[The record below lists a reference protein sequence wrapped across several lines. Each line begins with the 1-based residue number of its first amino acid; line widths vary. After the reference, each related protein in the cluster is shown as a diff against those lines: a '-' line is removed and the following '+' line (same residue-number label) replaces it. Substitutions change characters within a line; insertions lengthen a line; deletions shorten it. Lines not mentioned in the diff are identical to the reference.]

1 MKSLYIQSNQIQLYM
16 SKIKFENE
24 YEMRASQKILY
35 PYLNTPSGLA
45 QWFADDVKID
55 EDKVFHFF
63 WNDEQQRARL
73 SARRNDHY
81 VRFDYLPAADQSSGS
96 ETSDNG
102 ESPYIE
108 FLLEK
113 NEITQSVFLKVTDCT
128 EMDDEEEWHDLWDGM
143 ISTLR
148 ETVGG

>member
-1 MKSLYIQSNQIQLYM
+1 M

-24 YEMRASQKILY
+24 YEMRASPKILY

-55 EDKVFHFF
+55 DDKIFHFY

-73 SARRNDHY
+73 SARRNEHY
-81 VRFDYLPAADQSSGS
+81 VRFDYLPETEPASGTDGS
-96 ETSDNG
+96 GNR

-143 ISTLR
+143 ITTLR